1 MYKIENTRILLNQ
14 RFLCFYFFT
23 TVHFRF
29 YVPCT
34 PTRKRF
40 DQTVGF
46 YEADSAHEMTF
57 LLKNYGYQAVDRED
71 QKKYAK
77 KAQLARA

>member
-1 MYKIENTRILLNQ
+1 MIA
-14 RFLCFYFFT
+14 
-23 TVHFRF
+23 
-29 YVPCT
+29 
-34 PTRKRF
+34 TRKRF

-46 YEADSAHEMTF
+46 YEADSAHEMAF